1 MNKTNTQN
9 QFGKIGKGMVL
20 SLLILF
26 ASLAFFSCSDDDET
40 EATDYEISEIYGYTY
55 YGNITASSGNTL
67 IPSIIL
73 YNDERCDWNMS
84 VNGMNNNQ
92 FYYYSEKNSSANY
105 TLYWYSA
112 ENVSYCKSK
121 DSSKASMVV
130 QLGINSTSEIVILL
144 TGDNLTGVSGMT
156 NTRVTMTKQT
166 DIERNTNPSAI
177 EFDEEVEDIS
187 IEIPESAV
195 EAAWG
200 GDSTYNGSFVFMVG
214 EGGSLAKG
222 QGTCGTDESGNEITP
237 TVTITDTSSTSAAT
251 ATVKVPRFAYTEA
264 MTIEPYEIAGVKV
277 VKDGDVYYLSYE
289 ASSESSVTAQKADGT
304 TININSLTLTGKLEN
319 GVLTLR
325 TSFYPGKMPFPIIQI
340 FTSGSGD

>member
-1 MNKTNTQN
+1 MNKLHRRKESVKN
-9 QFGKIGKGMVL
+9 GKPGFL
-20 SLLILF
+20 Y
-26 ASLAFFSCSDDDET
+26 LAFFLISLCFFACSNPDEA
-40 EATDYEISEIYGYTY
+40 EAVDYDISEIYGYTY

-92 FYYYSEKNSSANY
+92 FYYYSEKNGTANY

-112 ENVSYCKSK
+112 ENLSYCKLK

-130 QLGINSTSEIVILL
+130 QLGINSSSEIVILL

-166 DIERNTNPSAI
+166 DIEKNTTPSAI

-187 IEIPESAV
+187 IEIPDTAFES
-195 EAAWG
+195 AWG
-200 GDSTYNGSFVFMVG
+200 GESVYTGSFVFMVG

-222 QGTCGTDESGNEITP
+222 QGSSGSDESGNTITP
-237 TVTITDTSSTSAAT
+237 IVEITDTSSTSAAT
-251 ATVKVPRFAYTEA
+251 ATVKVPRFAYTES
-264 MTIEPYEIAGVKV
+264 MTIEAYDIAGVSV
-277 VKDGDVYYLSYE
+277 FKDGDVYYLSYE
-289 ASSESSVTAQKADGT
+289 ASSDSTVTAQKADGT
-304 TININSLTLTGKLEN
+304 TININSLTLAGKLEE

-325 TSFYPGKMPFPIIQI
+325 TSFRPGNMPFPIIQI
-340 FTSGSGD
+340 FTSN

>member
-1 MNKTNTQN
+1 MGKKLFLIVSMLISLFFVSCTN
-9 QFGKIGKGMVL
+9 
-20 SLLILF
+20 
-26 ASLAFFSCSDDDET
+26 DDES
-40 EATDYEISEIYGYTY
+40 EMTDYEISEIYGYTY

-92 FYYYSEKNSSANY
+92 FYYYSVKNSTANY

-130 QLGINSTSEIVILL
+130 QLGINSADEIVILL
-144 TGDNLTGVSGMT
+144 TGDDLTGVSGMT
-156 NTRVTMTKQT
+156 NTRVKMIKQT
-166 DIERNTNPSAI
+166 NIEKNTTPSKI
-177 EFDEEVEDIS
+177 EFDEEVEDITIS
-187 IEIPESAV
+187 IPENAVSANWTG
-195 EAAWG
+195 ESSYSG
-200 GDSTYNGSFVFMVG
+200 KFVFMVG

-222 QGTCGTDESGNEITP
+222 QGTSGTDESGNTITP
-237 TVTITDTSSTSAAT
+237 TVEITDTSSTSAAT

-277 VKDGDVYYLSYE
+277 LKDGDGYYLSYE
-289 ASSESSVTAQKADGT
+289 TSSDSTVTAQKADGT

>member
-1 MNKTNTQN
+1 MKKIDTKS
-9 QFGKIGKGMVL
+9 QFAIIGKGMGL
-20 SLLILF
+20 LLLILF
-26 ASLAFFSCSDDDET
+26 ASLAFFSCSGDDET
-40 EATDYEISEIYGYTY
+40 EATDYDISELYGYTY
-55 YGNITASSGNTL
+55 YGSITSSSGNTL

-92 FYYYSEKNSSANY
+92 FYYYSVKNSTANY

-166 DIERNTNPSAI
+166 DIEKNTTPSAI
-177 EFDEEVEDIS
+177 EYDEEVEDIS
-187 IEIPESAV
+187 IEIPESAL
-195 EAAWG
+195 ESAWG
-200 GDSTYNGSFVFMVG
+200 EESTYTERFVFMVG

-222 QGTCGTDESGNEITP
+222 QGTSGTDESGTEITP
-237 TVTITDTSSTSAAT
+237 TVTITDTSSTALAT

-264 MTIEPYEIAGVKV
+264 MTIESYDIALVKV
-277 VKDGDVYYLSYE
+277 FKEGEIYYLSYE
-289 ASSESSVTAQKADGT
+289 ASSGSTVTAQKADGT
-304 TININSLTLTGKLEN
+304 TININSLSVTGKLEN

-325 TSFYPGKMPFPIIQI
+325 TSFCPGNMPFPIIQI
-340 FTSGSGD
+340 FTSN

>member
-1 MNKTNTQN
+1 MKKNTRN
-9 QFGKIGKGMVL
+9 QLVKISRKMLLSLMVL
-20 SLLILF
+20 STSLF
-26 ASLAFFSCSDDDET
+26 FLACSPDCEVQ
-40 EATDYEISEIYGYTY
+40 ETDYDISELYGYTY

-73 YNDERCDWNMS
+73 YNEERCDWNMS

-92 FYYYSEKNSSANY
+92 FYYYSVKNSIANY

-121 DSSKASMVV
+121 DSSKASMIV
-130 QLGINSTSEIVILL
+130 QLGINSPDEIVILL

-166 DIERNTNPSAI
+166 DIPQNTTPSAI
-177 EFDEEVEDIS
+177 GYDEEVEDVTIT
-187 IEIPESAV
+187 IPDTAEEAV
-195 EAAWG
+195 WG
-200 GDSTYNGSFVFMVG
+200 GEPSYTGSFVFMVG

-222 QGTCGTDESGNEITP
+222 QGTSGTDSDGNEIIP
-237 TVTITDTSSTSAAT
+237 TVTITDTSSVSSG
-251 ATVKVPRFAYTEA
+251 TVTLTVPRFAYTEA
-264 MTIEPYEIAGVKV
+264 MTIEPYEIEFVKV
-277 VKDGDVYYLSYE
+277 FKDGDIYYLSYE
-289 ASSESSVTAQKADGT
+289 ASSESNVVAQKADGT

-319 GVLTLR
+319 GILVLR

-340 FTSGSGD
+340 FTSN

>member
-1 MNKTNTQN
+1 MNKLHRRKESVKN
-9 QFGKIGKGMVL
+9 GKPGFLYLALFLI
-20 SLLILF
+20 SLCFF
-26 ASLAFFSCSDDDET
+26 ACSNPYEV

-92 FYYYSEKNSSANY
+92 FYYYSEKNSTANY

-112 ENVSYCKSK
+112 ENLSYCKSK

-144 TGDNLTGVSGMT
+144 TGDDLTGVSGMT
-156 NTRVTMTKQT
+156 NTRVTMAKQT
-166 DIERNTNPSAI
+166 NIEKNTTPSVI

-187 IEIPESAV
+187 IKIPNTAV
-195 EAAWG
+195 KSAWG
-200 GDSTYNGSFVFMVG
+200 GKSSYTGSFIFMVG

-222 QGTCGTDESGNEITP
+222 QGTSGTDASGNTITP
-237 TVTITDTSSTSAAT
+237 TVTITDTSSTAAAT

-277 VKDGDVYYLSYE
+277 LKDGDVYYLSYE
-289 ASSESSVTAQKADGT
+289 ASSDFTVIAQKADGT

-325 TSFYPGKMPFPIIQI
+325 TSFCPGNMPFPIIQI
-340 FTSGSGD
+340 FTSN

>member
-1 MNKTNTQN
+1 MNKINTQN

-20 SLLILF
+20 SLLVLF

-92 FYYYSEKNSSANY
+92 FYYYSVKNSEANY
-105 TLYWYSA
+105 TLYWFAPSDS
-112 ENVSYCKSK
+112 SYCAQK
-121 DSSKASMVV
+121 DSSKASMTV
-130 QLGINSTSEIVILL
+130 QIGINSPSEIVILL
-144 TGDNLTGVSGMT
+144 TGDGLTGVSGMT

-166 DIERNTNPSAI
+166 NIEKNTTPSEI

-187 IEIPESAV
+187 IEIPEGAV
-195 EAAWG
+195 ESVWG
-200 GDSTYNGSFVFMVG
+200 GAESYTGSFVFMVG

-222 QGTCGTDESGNEITP
+222 QGTSGTDESGNELTP
-237 TVTITDTSSTSAAT
+237 TVTVTDSSASSAN
-251 ATVKVPRFAYTEA
+251 TVTLTVPRFAYTEA
-264 MTIEPYEIAGVKV
+264 MTIEPYDIEGVKV
-277 VKDGDVYYLSYE
+277 FKDGDVFYLSYE

-304 TININSLTLTGKLEN
+304 TININSLTLAGKLEE

-340 FTSGSGD
+340 FTSGT

>member
-1 MNKTNTQN
+1 MELKM
-9 QFGKIGKGMVL
+9 GKKL
-20 SLLILF
+20 LLIIGLLISLF
-26 ASLAFFSCSDDDET
+26 FVSCTNDDES
-40 EATDYEISEIYGYTY
+40 EMTDYEISEIYGYTF

-92 FYYYSEKNSSANY
+92 FYYYSVKNSTANY

-130 QLGINSTSEIVILL
+130 QLGINSADEIVILL
-144 TGDNLTGVSGMT
+144 TGDDLTGVSGMT
-156 NTRVTMTKQT
+156 NTRVKMTKQT
-166 DIERNTNPSAI
+166 NIEKNTTPSKI
-177 EFDEEVEDIS
+177 EFDEEVEDITIS
-187 IEIPESAV
+187 IPENAVSANWAG
-195 EAAWG
+195 ESSYSG
-200 GDSTYNGSFVFMVG
+200 KFVFMVG

-222 QGTCGTDESGNEITP
+222 QGTSGTDSDGNEITP
-237 TVTITDTSSTSAAT
+237 TVLITDTSAVSAN
-251 ATVKVPRFAYTEA
+251 TVTLRVPRFAYTEA
-264 MTIEPYEIAGVKV
+264 MTIEPYDIAGVQV
-277 VKDGDVYYLSYE
+277 LKDGDVYYLSYE
-289 ASSESSVTAQKADGT
+289 AGSSSSVTAQKADGT